1 MQRRQMPDTDA
12 IRTQPN
18 SAYNHRIHSF
28 LFFYK
33 YTEKLILIKIKII
46 LVINQ
51 LNVLIIIIIITHIR
65 N

>member
-1 MQRRQMPDTDA
+1 MPNTDA
-12 IRTQPN
+12 IRTQAN
-18 SAYNHRIHSF
+18 STYHHRIHSF

-51 LNVLIIIIIITHIR
+51 LNVLIIIINHIR